1 MSNPPG
7 PCEFN
12 DQESAK
18 GCNGSVCLMRL
29 LRSDNMKTGQSF
41 QSKNVIFHLVTCS
54 YFSSKSSHQSDWN
67 PPQES
72 LSCYFSEAGK
82 WPLRQP
88 CLILFSSVSRRLLG
102 VGSISYLPH
111 LPGRHGG
118 TDLLLVSLIY
128 GVPIFCDFP
137 EDTPNKILR
146 INMWLCRPPP
156 QP

>member
-1 MSNPPG
+1 MSNLPG
-7 PCEFN
+7 PREFS

-29 LRSDNMKTGQSF
+29 LRSNNMKTGQSF
-41 QSKNVIFHLVTCS
+41 QSKDVIFHLVTCS
-54 YFSSKSSHQSDWN
+54 YFSSKSSQQSDWN

-72 LSCYFSEAGK
+72 LSCYFQRLESGCLGNLVSYCFPPWAGG
-82 WPLRQP
+82 
-88 CLILFSSVSRRLLG
+88 SLG

-118 TDLLLVSLIY
+118 TDLLLVSLRY

-156 QP
+156 P

>member
-1 MSNPPG
+1 VSSLPG
-7 PCEFN
+7 PREFN

-29 LRSDNMKTGQSF
+29 LRSNNMKTGQSF
-41 QSKNVIFHLVTCS
+41 QSKDVIFHLVTCS
-54 YFSSKSSHQSDWN
+54 YFSSKSSQQWLKPS
-67 PPQES
+67 PRIPVM
-72 LSCYFSEAGK
+72 LFSEAGK

-118 TDLLLVSLIY
+118 TDLLLVSLRY

-156 QP
+156 P